1 MNSFIEGHAAK
12 IREMDSVFRNVR
24 KQLHAEWYRLSCES
38 MERTGNKGLSYTHG
52 KLVVH
57 IAEKGP
63 LKSSEAAE
71 LLGIT
76 NGAVT
81 GIVDK
86 LIDYGYMERR
96 RSEEDRRIVMLHIT
110 EQARSL
116 ICELDIIRDKMMVR
130 LFNDLTD
137 VEIEFAIRLFEKLFR
152 NLQTDCK
159 AKTGSAH

>member
-1 MNSFIEGHAAK
+1 
-12 IREMDSVFRNVR
+12 MDTIFRHVR
-24 KQLHAEWYRLSCES
+24 KQLNAEWHRISAES
-38 MERTGNKGLSYTHG
+38 IESIAKQGLNLTHG
-52 KLVVH
+52 KLVVN

-86 LIDYGYMERR
+86 LIQLGYVERR

-110 EQARSL
+110 QRAHGL
-116 ICELDIIRDKMMVR
+116 ICEIDRVRDKIMLK
-130 LFNDLTD
+130 LFRNLTEE
-137 VEIEFAIRLFEKLFR
+137 EIEFAIRLFKKLAN
-152 NLQTDCK
+152 NLESDFQ
-159 AKTGSAH
+159 S